1 VPQRPE
7 RSVPRLPAED
17 APEPFTRLVDHRPV
31 PVPPPAVARDGPP
44 ETDGPRVRRR
54 EDWVEL
60 PAPYAGFR
68 FKLWMT
74 APTRVW
80 MTIGAG
86 GDDAE
91 AALRAVVLAH
101 NGWSDEDG
109 TPFPPADAGDFWAA
123 IPTELAALVLRAA
136 QLELGR
142 LGEALGASRRR

>member
-1 VPQRPE
+1 MSPRAQPAPQPE
-7 RSVPRLPAED
+7 
-17 APEPFTRLVDHRPV
+17 EPFTRLVDLRPGAAA
-31 PVPPPAVARDGPP
+31 PPAVARDNSPDN
-44 ETDGPRVRRR
+44 DGPRVQRR

-60 PAPYAGFR
+60 PEPYAGFR

-91 AALRAVVLAH
+91 AALRSVVLAH
-101 NGWSDEDG
+101 NGWRDEDG
-109 TPFPPADAGDFWAA
+109 APFPPADSTAFWEA